1 MIKSKRKDGLFSG
14 QSLFEVIFAL
24 GIIAIMMTSV
34 VSLTTKTVSN
44 ASYSTSRV
52 QATHLAREAIEWLR
66 QERDA
71 SWSSFTCYA
80 SAVGDTYTYCLNDL
94 SSWPATSGDCTDPI
108 TGTNFEREVDLT
120 LRSSAGGTEDIID
133 AIVTVSWTDAQ
144 GEHSVSSATEFTK
157 WREISAGGCPTP
169 TPEP

>member
-1 MIKSKRKDGLFSG
+1 MQIKEFIIDKT
-14 QSLFEVIFAL
+14 EAL
-24 GIIAIMMTSV
+24 
-34 VSLTTKTVSN
+34 KK
-44 ASYSTSRV
+44 
-52 QATHLAREAIEWLR
+52 AIER
-66 QERDA
+66 KKEE
-71 SWSSFTCYA
+71 
-80 SAVGDTYTYCLNDL
+80 NDR
-94 SSWPATSGDCTDPI
+94 
-108 TGTNFEREVDLT
+108 NFEREVDLT